1 MSEKK
6 SLDILLK
13 LLKKRNL
20 KSSEV
25 KNFLRNNTLDL
36 NALDKNGYNALH
48 YAIKSELPE
57 IVKIPFLPSASTVCP
72 LPSIVLVPE
81 IVTEPVSELEYL

>member
-25 KNFLRNNTLDL
+25 KNFLRNNTLD
-36 NALDKNGYNALH
+36 
-48 YAIKSELPE
+48 
-57 IVKIPFLPSASTVCP
+57 
-72 LPSIVLVPE
+72 
-81 IVTEPVSELEYL
+81 